1 MKRRHTLI
9 ACLLCAIGLQAQTNY
24 TQGLSVWFD
33 RPTTLNGRCI
43 WYGGRPDLWVG
54 KNKPE
59 WAGDG
64 NYNADKEWE
73 SQSLPIG
80 NGSIGANIM
89 GSLEAERIT
98 LNEKTLW
105 RGGPNTE
112 KGADY
117 YWNVNKQSAHL
128 LDDIRQAFIDG
139 NDELAA
145 KLTRENFN
153 STASYEYYGEKP
165 FRFGNF
171 TTMGEIYIET
181 GHSMVGLGDYKRIL
195 SLDSALA
202 VVQYTK
208 DGVDYERKYFVSYP
222 ANVLVMK
229 FSASKPGMQNLTLSY
244 APNPVS
250 EGTLYHDS
258 YDGYIWKAR
267 LDNNGMQ
274 HTVHI
279 KTVAKAAQGKCTY
292 TLSDGKIHIGR
303 RRCCFLCNSR
313 HRLQDEFRPRF
324 QRPQSIRWCKP
335 R

>member
-112 KGADY
+112 KGAEY

-128 LDDIRQAFIDG
+128 LDDIRQAFLDG
-139 NDELAA
+139 DDEKAA

-181 GHSMVGLGDYKRIL
+181 GHNLIGLGDYKRVL

-202 VVQYTK
+202 VVQYNRN
-208 DGVDYERKYFVSYP
+208 GVEFERKCFVSYP

-229 FSASKPGMQNLTLSY
+229 YSASKPGMQNLTFSY

-250 EGTLYHDS
+250 EGTLIHAS
-258 YDGYIWKAR
+258 YDQLLWKGK
-267 LDNNGMQ
+267 LD
-274 HTVHI
+274 
-279 KTVAKAAQGKCTY
+279 
-292 TLSDGKIHIGR
+292 
-303 RRCCFLCNSR
+303 
-313 HRLQDEFRPRF
+313 
-324 QRPQSIRWCKP
+324 
-335 R
+335 

>member
-1 MKRRHTLI
+1 MRRRHTLI
-9 ACLLCAIGLQAQTNY
+9 ALLLCALGLQAQSDY
-24 TQGLSVWFD
+24 IHGLSVWFD
-33 RPTTLNGRCI
+33 QPTTLKGRSV

-54 KNKPE
+54 RDKPE
-59 WAGDG
+59 WAGEG
-64 NYNADKEWE
+64 AYNPDQEWE

-112 KGADY
+112 KGAEY
-117 YWNVNKQSAHL
+117 YWNVNKESAHL
-128 LDDIRQAFIDG
+128 LDDIRQAFLDG
-139 NDELAA
+139 DDEKAA

-208 DGVDYERKYFVSYP
+208 DGIEYERKSFVSYP
-222 ANVLVMK
+222 ANTLVMK
-229 FSASKPGMQNLTLSY
+229 YSSNRPGMQNLILSY

-250 EGTLYHDS
+250 EGSLES
-258 YDGYIWKAR
+258 DGNNGIVWKAR
-267 LDNNGMQ
+267 LDNNSMQ
-274 HTVHI
+274 YTLRI
-279 KTVAKAAQGKCTY
+279 KAVAKSGKQEVK
-292 TLSDGKIHIGR
+292 DGKIYISGADEV
-303 RRCCFLCNSR
+303 CFYVTADTDCI
-313 HRLQDEFRPRF
+313 D
-324 QRPQSIRWCKP
+324 
-335 R
+335 